1 MDLNHLYL
9 VVRDVDRSVEFY
21 RRFFGFD
28 GPSEWQGETFV
39 VHNDEGFAL
48 SLTPG
53 DSPPPWPGELH
64 FGFLLESVDEARSL
78 RTLMESAGHRM
89 VEAYEEPGFVVFK
102 VLDPDGYLVEV
113 EAGVPVSP
121 PP

>member
-28 GPSEWQGETFV
+28 GRSEWQGEAFV
-39 VHNDEGFAL
+39 VRNGEGFTLA
-48 SLTPG
+48 LTPS
-53 DSPPPWPGELH
+53 DSPPPWPSELH
-64 FGFLLESVDEARSL
+64 FGFLLESVEEARRL
-78 RTLMESAGHRM
+78 RTLVESAGHRM

-102 VLDPDGYLVEV
+102 VRDPDGYVIEV